1 LRPVDLNADL
11 GEGVEGEEE
20 LLPFLTSAS
29 LACGLHAGGVEE
41 MDLSLRRAR
50 ELGVT
55 VGAHPGFPDRESFGR
70 LATTRD
76 PGAIFALVLCQ
87 LGALDLLARSRGV
100 EVRHVKPHGALYHLA
115 SEDRE
120 VARAVASAVRFWRSE
135 AVVFTF
141 PGSFLEEEARRAGLR
156 VAREGFADRRYGPD
170 GRLLPR
176 GVPGA
181 IILDP
186 EEASE
191 QALGLVRERGI
202 DTLCVHGDTPGAA
215 AIARRIRE
223 RLEAEGYELRPPHLF
238 LR

>member
-1 LRPVDLNADL
+1 M
-11 GEGVEGEEE
+11 EGEEE

-41 MDLSLRRAR
+41 MDLSLRRAKK
-50 ELGVT
+50 LGVA
-55 VGAHPGFPDRESFGR
+55 VGAHPGFPDRENFGR
-70 LATTRD
+70 LATTRS
-76 PGAIFALVLCQ
+76 PGAIFSLVLYQ

-120 VARAVASAVRFWRSE
+120 VARAVASAVRFWRPE
-135 AVVFTF
+135 AVVFAF

-170 GRLLPR
+170 GRLIPR
-176 GVPGA
+176 GAPGA
-181 IILDP
+181 VLEDP
-186 EEASE
+186 EEAAE
-191 QALGLVRERGI
+191 QALSLVREEGI

-215 AIARRIRE
+215 ALARRVRE
-223 RLEAEGYELRPPHLF
+223 RLEAEGYELLSPYLF